1 MHRQCTIA
9 NCNGQKC
16 HHFDDKRKY
25 GLVKIA
31 NFWSLLSATL
41 EIGTIGPNIASIYAK
56 TLSHTNKLL
65 CPHTSGTTNKTHYV
79 NGALTA
85 RAMEI
90 PSITFWRVL
99 PNSQIFI
106 EKQSNTTTV

>member
-31 NFWSLLSATL
+31 KFWALLSATL
-41 EIGTIGPNIASIYAK
+41 ETGTIGPNIAFIYAK
-56 TLSHTNKLL
+56 TLSHTSKLL
-65 CPHTSGTTNKTHYV
+65 CPHTSGTSSKTYYV

-90 PSITFWRVL
+90 PSITFWRTRVL
-99 PNSQIFI
+99 PNSQIVT
-106 EKQSNTTTV
+106 SPN